1 MHAGMHPGSNS
12 RSRRSRS
19 ATGRQ
24 GGFTYLGLLA
34 FVAIMGVGLL
44 AAGEVWQTAQRRE
57 KERELLFIGDQFRS
71 AIGRYYEHPAGGASR
86 YPATLEDLLKDPR
99 SPSTQRYLR
108 RIYRDPITGSTEWG
122 VIRKPD
128 GGIYG
133 VYSLSEVEP
142 LKHANFSLADKDF
155 EGKVKYADWIFAYVP
170 KENAPKASSRR

>member
-1 MHAGMHPGSNS
+1 MHAALPVGSGG
-12 RSRRSRS
+12 RSKRPRF
-19 ATGRQ
+19 ALDRQ
-24 GGFTYLGLLA
+24 EGFTYLGLLA

-44 AAGEVWQTAQRRE
+44 AVGEVWQTAQRRE
-57 KERELLFIGDQFRS
+57 KERELLFIGDQFRR
-71 AIGRYYEHPAGGASR
+71 AIGQYYEHPAGGASR

-99 SPSTQRYLR
+99 YPSTQRYLR
-108 RIYRDPITGSTEWG
+108 KIYRDPIAGSTEWG

-155 EGKVKYADWIFAYVP
+155 EGKAKYADWIFAYVP
-170 KENAPKASSRR
+170 KENASKAPQRR